1 MVLMSTITW
10 GIQKL
15 VGQRQL
21 GRRAASTSAA

>member
-1 MVLMSTITW
+1 MSAITW

-21 GRRAASTSAA
+21 GRRAAPLNESKV